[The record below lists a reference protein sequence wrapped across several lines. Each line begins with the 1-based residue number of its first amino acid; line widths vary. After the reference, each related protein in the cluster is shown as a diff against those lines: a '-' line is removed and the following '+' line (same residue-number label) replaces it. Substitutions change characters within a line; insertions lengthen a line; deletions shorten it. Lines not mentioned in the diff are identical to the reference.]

1 MGDFHQA
8 NVDPEKLRTLSV
20 ELTVFAG
27 KIEQIDGDLQGGLAR
42 LGETFRDDEYIRFR
56 ELFLRSSQQLGQ
68 FVEAI
73 RQFTPGLD
81 RDVEELIAAQHIKP
95 EI

>member
-1 MGDFHQA
+1 MGNSHQA
-8 NVDPEKLRTLSV
+8 NVDPEKLRILST

-27 KIEQIDGDLQGGLAR
+27 KIEEIDGDLRGGLAR
-42 LGETFRDDEYIRFR
+42 LAETFRDDEYLRFR
-56 ELFLRSSQQLGQ
+56 ELYLRSSQQLGQ

-81 RDVEELIAAQHIKP
+81 RDVEDLIAAQHIKP